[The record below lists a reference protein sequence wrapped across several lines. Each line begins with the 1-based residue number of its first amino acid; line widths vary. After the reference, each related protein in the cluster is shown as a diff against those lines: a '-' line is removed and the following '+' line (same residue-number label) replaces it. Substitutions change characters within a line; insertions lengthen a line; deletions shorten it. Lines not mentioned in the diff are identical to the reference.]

1 MSSIFTNFVST
12 LEGPIPQ
19 NHQIHSNNLPTNCL
33 SVFDHFVWLALER
46 LKYNV
51 DLLISTSF
59 IFSINLSDPLNLL
72 TSTPCLYAI
81 FIMPF
86 FLILIIASYFLTKG
100 IASSTLFMFFSLWCK
115 FSLSTSSSSINEPI
129 TLIFTSSLFFLFFF
143 FSSLFSAFRIQR

>member
-12 LEGPIPQ
+12 LEAPIPQ
-19 NHQIHSNNLPTNCL
+19 HDQTHSNNLPTNCL
-33 SVFDHFVWLALER
+33 SVFDHFVGLALER

-51 DLLISTSF
+51 DLLTSMSF
-59 IFSINLSDPLNLL
+59 IFSINLSDSLNLL
-72 TSTPCLYAI
+72 TSTYCLYAI
-81 FIMPF
+81 FIMLF

-129 TLIFTSSLFFLFFF
+129 TLIFTSPLFFLFFF